1 MCRRL
6 IAISIFSW
14 TSLVAQEGAAPTQ
27 KEEAVPTPREN
38 VESTEFSLD
47 SVIHLSVKNLK
58 PPQWYPD
65 IVSWDPAVSANSKEV
80 QMHVSQGIA
89 LIHAGWDFE
98 AYRHFV
104 EAVKKDPECL
114 MAYWGIALSLAG
126 PNSEVVECRLAAVR
140 RMIDLVTQGK
150 GTVSEQGQAE
160 AMAFVFSEQPER
172 APEVFAAVSE
182 KYPNNLQLK
191 LMASFLKRDGYDDL
205 FGPRMGQREA
215 LEEEEEILKNN
226 TESQMAL
233 SFWIALQAEHPDATG
248 KVRKTVL
255 PRVRRLVSY
264 SPDFPTYCE
273 RMAHFEKRSGNLAL
287 AKIEYEKAIR
297 IYNEKLAEDG
307 LSYYDCPNL
316 IRAKLALAHTLMS
329 LDDFDGAFAIA
340 KELSELE
347 IKPER
352 LYSPGATLVLW
363 EGRTLG
369 ARLTLVR
376 GLKSDLKR
384 GLATLPKREEGEKL
398 AFETPAVMAWESWR
412 HALSCRDALAAED
425 FELAHNYLSALEVSD
440 GLLGRVKSV
449 VSSGSSR
456 QVWLRTRKALKVE
469 WMLSKSALIQAQMGE
484 KSARESKFW
493 AQSAID
499 ERETPEGIFAPLSFS
514 LPPLNK
520 ALLLSQLG
528 DKEGA
533 HESFKIAMAD
543 YANNIHI
550 LKSYEE
556 FLRSDSQTESADKI
570 KNHIQVLLKQS

>member
-205 FGPRMGQREA
+205 FGPRMGQR
-215 LEEEEEILKNN
+215 
-226 TESQMAL
+226 L
-233 SFWIALQAEHPDATG
+233 SLIHISE
-248 KVRKTVL
+248 
-255 PRVRRLVSY
+255 
-264 SPDFPTYCE
+264 PT
-273 RMAHFEKRSGNLAL
+273 R
-287 AKIEYEKAIR
+287 
-297 IYNEKLAEDG
+297 
-307 LSYYDCPNL
+307 
-316 IRAKLALAHTLMS
+316 
-329 LDDFDGAFAIA
+329 
-340 KELSELE
+340 
-347 IKPER
+347 PER
-352 LYSPGATLVLW
+352 ISYAVFC
-363 EGRTLG
+363 
-369 ARLTLVR
+369 
-376 GLKSDLKR
+376 LK
-384 GLATLPKREEGEKL
+384 
-398 AFETPAVMAWESWR
+398 
-412 HALSCRDALAAED
+412 
-425 FELAHNYLSALEVSD
+425 
-440 GLLGRVKSV
+440 
-449 VSSGSSR
+449 
-456 QVWLRTRKALKVE
+456 
-469 WMLSKSALIQAQMGE
+469 
-484 KSARESKFW
+484 
-493 AQSAID
+493 
-499 ERETPEGIFAPLSFS
+499 
-514 LPPLNK
+514 
-520 ALLLSQLG
+520 
-528 DKEGA
+528 
-533 HESFKIAMAD
+533 
-543 YANNIHI
+543 
-550 LKSYEE
+550 
-556 FLRSDSQTESADKI
+556 
-570 KNHIQVLLKQS
+570 